1 MILTMKV
8 LLLGAAVTTATAT
21 ATAQGTT
28 PTTGTERT
36 VHAGDHVTTITV
48 DGTAT
53 TITNDVK
60 SVTAAPGAKV
70 KVTAAPPQQGKRAR
84 LVITKAASS
93 SSGQTQS
100 PVVTKI
106 DVSGESTD
114 GNYLKGFSYQ
124 MTAAV
129 TTSDNSVQSVTW
141 KVLDD
146 HLPNYDPAFSCTRAS
161 IDESGKLTCNSDGMI
176 TVFAL
181 PKDGST
187 VVGCK
192 QIVIESD
199 EILATHVYG
208 KGGATVVKGGETLQ
222 MEMYFEFRYFTEYS
236 ATWRVADLDDDGNPI
251 DGECTRASISTS
263 GLLSPISDGNV
274 RVYAKSNY
282 DPSVEASCDISV
294 KDATG
299 QPQTG
304 DNGGG
309 QGAGEVT
316 PGTNPGGQG
325 AGEVTPGTT
334 HDLKIIV
341 PNNVTEIKVGDNIYL
356 SAIDYGSFASVDW
369 SVDDDAFAYCIA
381 TIDGNGGL
389 VANSP
394 GTVRVTATLKSDKS
408 VTAYQDFTIVEK

>member
-1 MILTMKV
+1 MILSMKV

-28 PTTGTERT
+28 RTTGTERT
-36 VHAGDHVTTITV
+36 VHAGDYVTTITV
-48 DGTAT
+48 DGSAT
-53 TITNDVK
+53 TITDDVK
-60 SVTAAPGAKV
+60 SVTAAKGAKV

-100 PVVTKI
+100 PVVTNI
-106 DVSGESTD
+106 AVTGESTD

-141 KVLDD
+141 KVVDE

-187 VVGCK
+187 VVGSK

-199 EILATHVYG
+199 EIKAANVNG
-208 KGGATVVKGGETLQ
+208 KGGATVVKCGETLQ
-222 MEMYFEFRYFTEYS
+222 MEMYFDFKHFQEHS
-236 ATWRVADLDDDGNPI
+236 GTWRVADLDDDGNPI

-282 DPSVEASCDISV
+282 DPSVEASCDILV
-294 KDATG
+294 KDAAG

-309 QGAGEVT
+309 QGT
-316 PGTNPGGQG
+316 
-325 AGEVTPGTT
+325 GEVTPGTT
-334 HDLKIIV
+334 HDLQIIV
-341 PNNVTEIKVGDNIYL
+341 PNNVTNIQANVTIKL
-356 SAIDYGSFASVDW
+356 SATDNGYPASVNW
-369 SVDDDAFAYCIA
+369 SVDIDAIVQAIA
-381 TIDGNGGL
+381 SINDNGEFTGHM
-389 VANSP
+389 P
-394 GTVRVTATLKSDKS
+394 GTVIVTATLIGHDDVKATKEF
-408 VTAYQDFTIVEK
+408 QIVQ

>member
-1 MILTMKV
+1 MRLKTMILSMKV
-8 LLLGAAVTTATAT
+8 LLLGAALTTATAT

-28 PTTGTERT
+28 RTTGTERT
-36 VHAGDHVTTITV
+36 VHAGDYVTTITV
-48 DGTAT
+48 DGTPT

-60 SVTAAPGAKV
+60 SVTAAKGAKV

-100 PVVTKI
+100 PVVTNI
-106 DVSGESTD
+106 AVSGESTE

-141 KVLDD
+141 KVLDE
-146 HLPNYDPAFSCTRAS
+146 HLPNYDPNFSCTRAS

-187 VVGCK
+187 VVGSK

-199 EILATHVYG
+199 EIKAANVNG

-222 MEMYFEFRYFTEYS
+222 MEMYFDFKHFQEHS
-236 ATWRVADLDDDGNPI
+236 GTWRVADLDDDGNPI

-282 DPSVEASCDISV
+282 DPSVEASCDILV
-294 KDATG
+294 KDAAG

-304 DNGGG
+304 ENGGG
-309 QGAGEVT
+309 QGTGEVT
-316 PGTNPGGQG
+316 P
-325 AGEVTPGTT
+325 VIT
-334 HDLKIIV
+334 HNLQITSPSHFDHFSINQSII
-341 PNNVTEIKVGDNIYL
+341 L
-356 SAIDYGSFASVDW
+356 SATDNGYTAYVTWSVEPDIDYPGEAVLL
-369 SVDDDAFAYCIA
+369 
-381 TIDGNGGL
+381 DGNTL
-389 VANSP
+389 YSTVP
-394 GTVRVTATLKSDKS
+394 GCVIITATLKSDTS
-408 VTAYQDFTIVEK
+408 VKARYKLCISPS

>member
-1 MILTMKV
+1 MILSMKV

-28 PTTGTERT
+28 RTTGTERT

-48 DGTAT
+48 DGTPT
-53 TITNDVK
+53 TITDDVK

-70 KVTAAPPQQGKRAR
+70 KVTAAAPQKGKRAR

-100 PVVTKI
+100 PVVTNI
-106 DVSGESTD
+106 AVSGESTE

-141 KVLDD
+141 KVVDEYFTYYN
-146 HLPNYDPAFSCTRAS
+146 PSISCTRAS

-187 VVGCK
+187 VVGSK

-208 KGGATVVKGGETLQ
+208 KDGATVVKCDETLQ
-222 MEMYFEFRYFTEYS
+222 MEMYFEFRHFTEYS
-236 ATWRVADLDDDGNPI
+236 ATWRVADLDSNENPI
-251 DGECTRASISTS
+251 VGECTHASISTS

-274 RVYAKSNY
+274 RVYAKSDY
-282 DPSVEASCDISV
+282 DPSVEGYCDIQV
-294 KDATG
+294 GDPNP
-299 QPQTG
+299 QHQTG
-304 DNGGG
+304 ENGGG
-309 QGAGEVT
+309 QGTGEVT
-316 PGTNPGGQG
+316 P
-325 AGEVTPGTT
+325 VIT
-334 HDLKIIV
+334 HNLQINS
-341 PNNVTEIKVGDNIYL
+341 PNNVTQIKVGEPITL
-356 SAIDYGSFASVDW
+356 SATYNGLPASVTW
-369 SVDDDAFAYCIA
+369 SLDLSYVDFVDANLDD
-381 TIDGNGGL
+381 GGKL
-389 VANSP
+389 TGVKP
-394 GTVRVTATLKSDKS
+394 GTVRVIATLVSDTNVYTSK
-408 VTAYQDFTIVEK
+408 DFTIVEK

>member
-1 MILTMKV
+1 MRLKTMILSMKV

-28 PTTGTERT
+28 RTTGTERT
-36 VHAGDHVTTITV
+36 VHAGDYVTTITV
-48 DGTAT
+48 DGTPT
-53 TITNDVK
+53 TITDDVK

-100 PVVTKI
+100 PVVTNI
-106 DVSGESTD
+106 AVTGESTD

-141 KVLDD
+141 KVLDE

-161 IDESGKLTCNSDGMI
+161 IDESGKLTCYSDGMI

-187 VVGCK
+187 VVGSK
-192 QIVIESD
+192 QIIIESD
-199 EILATHVYG
+199 GILATHVNG

-222 MEMYFEFRYFTEYS
+222 MVMYFDFEHFQEYS
-236 ATWRVADLDDDGNPI
+236 GTWRVADLDDDGNPI

-274 RVYAKSNY
+274 RVYARSNH
-282 DPSVEASCDISV
+282 DPSVEASCDILV

-316 PGTNPGGQG
+316 PGT
-325 AGEVTPGTT
+325 T

-341 PNNVTEIKVGDNIYL
+341 PNNVTNIQANFTIKL
-356 SAIDYGSFASVDW
+356 SATDNGYPASVNW
-369 SVDDDAFAYCIA
+369 SVDIDAIVQAIA
-381 TIDGNGGL
+381 SINDNGEFTGHM
-389 VANSP
+389 P
-394 GTVRVTATLKSDKS
+394 GTVIVTATLIGHDDVKATKEF
-408 VTAYQDFTIVEK
+408 QIVQ

>member
-1 MILTMKV
+1 MILSMKV

-28 PTTGTERT
+28 RTTGTERT
-36 VHAGDHVTTITV
+36 VHAGDYVTTITV

-53 TITNDVK
+53 TITDQVK

-100 PVVTKI
+100 PVVTNI
-106 DVSGESTD
+106 AVTGESTD

-141 KVLDD
+141 KVLDE

-187 VVGCK
+187 VVGSK

-199 EILATHVYG
+199 EIKATHVNG

-222 MEMYFEFRYFTEYS
+222 MVMYFDFEHFQEYS
-236 ATWRVADLDDDGNPI
+236 GTWRVADLDVDGNPI

-263 GLLSPISDGNV
+263 GLLSPISDGKV
-274 RVYAKSNY
+274 RVYAKSNH
-282 DPSVEASCDISV
+282 DPSVEASCDILV

-304 DNGGG
+304 ENGGG
-309 QGAGEVT
+309 QGTGEVT

-325 AGEVTPGTT
+325 TGGGGTT
-334 HDLKIIV
+334 SEHDLKIIV
-341 PNNVTEIKVGDNIYL
+341 PNNVTQIKAGDYIIL
-356 SAIDYGSFASVDW
+356 SATYYSVPVPVNW
-369 SVDDDAFAYCIA
+369 SVDDYAFACGMA
-381 TIDGNGGL
+381 SIDGNGCL
-389 VANSP
+389 YVYFP
-394 GTVRVTATLKSDKS
+394 GNVRVTATLEGNEN
-408 VTAYQDFTIVEK
+408 VTAYQDFRIVQ

>member
-1 MILTMKV
+1 MILSMKV

-28 PTTGTERT
+28 RTTGTERT
-36 VHAGDHVTTITV
+36 VHAGDYVTTITV
-48 DGTAT
+48 DGTPT

-70 KVTAAPPQQGKRAR
+70 KVTAAPPLQGKRAR

-93 SSGQTQS
+93 SSGQTQG
-100 PVVTKI
+100 PVVTNI
-106 DVSGESTD
+106 AVTGESTD

-141 KVLDD
+141 KVLDE

-187 VVGCK
+187 VVGSK

-236 ATWRVADLDDDGNPI
+236 ATWRVADLDSNENPI
-251 DGECTRASISTS
+251 VGECTHASISTS

-282 DPSVEASCDISV
+282 DPRVEASCDIWV

-408 VTAYQDFTIVEK
+408 VTAYQDFTIFE

>member
-1 MILTMKV
+1 MRLKTMILSMKV

-28 PTTGTERT
+28 RTTGTERT

-53 TITNDVK
+53 PITDQVK
-60 SVTAAPGAKV
+60 SVTAAKGAKV
-70 KVTAAPPQQGKRAR
+70 KVTAAAPQQGKRAR

-100 PVVTKI
+100 PVVTNI
-106 DVSGESTD
+106 AVSGESTE

-141 KVLDD
+141 KVLDE

-187 VVGCK
+187 VVGSK

-199 EILATHVYG
+199 EIKAANVNG
-208 KGGATVVKGGETLQ
+208 KGGATVVKCGETLQ
-222 MEMYFEFRYFTEYS
+222 MEMYFDFKHFQERS
-236 ATWRVADLDDDGNPI
+236 GTWRVADLDSNENPI
-251 DGECTRASISTS
+251 VGECTHASISTT
-263 GLLSPISDGNV
+263 GLLSPISNGNV

-282 DPSVEASCDISV
+282 DPRVEASCDILV
-294 KDATG
+294 KDATD

-309 QGAGEVT
+309 QGT
-316 PGTNPGGQG
+316 
-325 AGEVTPGTT
+325 GEVTPGTT
-334 HDLKIIV
+334 HDLQIIV
-341 PNNVTEIKVGDNIYL
+341 PNNVTNIQANVTIKL
-356 SAIDYGSFASVDW
+356 SATDNGYPASVNW
-369 SVDDDAFAYCIA
+369 SVDIDAIVQAIA
-381 TIDGNGGL
+381 SINDNGEFTGHM
-389 VANSP
+389 S
-394 GTVRVTATLKSDKS
+394 GTVIVTATLIGHDDVKATKEF
-408 VTAYQDFTIVEK
+408 QIVQ